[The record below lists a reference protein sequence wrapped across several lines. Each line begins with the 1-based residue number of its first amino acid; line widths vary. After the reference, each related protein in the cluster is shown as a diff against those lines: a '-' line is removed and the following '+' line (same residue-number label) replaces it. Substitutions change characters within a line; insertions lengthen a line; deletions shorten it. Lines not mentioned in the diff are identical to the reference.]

1 MNKLF
6 ITLSI
11 MMGVVV
17 LSSNYLVQF
26 PINYFGLNE
35 ILTYGAFSYP
45 IAFLITD
52 LANRSYGK
60 LLARQI
66 VYLGFLIGIIFTL
79 LFSTDFADLISVRIA
94 IGSGVAFITAQLLDI
109 QIFDRLRKKEWF
121 VAPLT
126 SSLIG
131 STVDTFLFFSISFYA
146 TGVPWVT
153 LSLGDLAVKVLV
165 ALIMLIPFRM
175 LLKIIKP
182 IKVSNIFDENKNDPI
197 LKTKLF
203 NQDLDNPIGIAA
215 GFDKNAEVYNPLF
228 KLGFGFVEVGT
239 VTPLKQY
246 GNEKPRVFR
255 LVEDQALINRLGFNN
270 HGSDTI
276 LNRIKSNKKLGVLGV
291 NVGPNKDSNDRL
303 NDYLI
308 GLEKFSE
315 VADYI
320 TINISSP
327 NTENLRNFH
336 DENKLKDL
344 LTSISEK
351 KKQLKT
357 EIPVAVKISP
367 DINENQIDL
376 ISEILLENEISAI
389 IISNTSEACRETLQN
404 IQRHQ
409 KGGLSGKPIEK
420 KSNLLISKFYNLI
433 KGKIKIIGVGGVDSG
448 KAAYDKFLLG
458 ADYVQLYT
466 GMVFQGPN
474 IAGMIKKDLK
484 ELLIRDGVKN
494 FTEIVGNKTVS

>member
-1 MNKLF
+1 MY
-6 ITLSI
+6 
-11 MMGVVV
+11 
-17 LSSNYLVQF
+17 SN
-26 PINYFGLNE
+26 
-35 ILTYGAFSYP
+35 
-45 IAFLITD
+45 
-52 LANRSYGK
+52 
-60 LLARQI
+60 
-66 VYLGFLIGIIFTL
+66 
-79 LFSTDFADLISVRIA
+79 
-94 IGSGVAFITAQLLDI
+94 
-109 QIFDRLRKKEWF
+109 LR
-121 VAPLT
+121 
-126 SSLIG
+126 SLIFKI
-131 STVDTFLFFSISFYA
+131 DPERAHFLAIQ
-146 TGVPWVT
+146 
-153 LSLGDLAVKVLV
+153 SLKLNL
-165 ALIMLIPFRM
+165 
-175 LLKIIKP
+175 
-182 IKVSNIFDENKNDPI
+182 VSNIFDENKNDPL

-203 NQDLDNPIGIAA
+203 NRDLDNPIGIAA

-291 NVGPNKDSNDRL
+291 NVGPNKNSNDRL

-336 DENKLKDL
+336 DENKLKEL
-344 LTSISEK
+344 LKSVSEK

-389 IISNTSEACRETLQN
+389 IISNTSEASRETLQN

-420 KSNLLISKFYNLI
+420 KSNLLISKFYKLI

-474 IAGMIKKDLK
+474 IAGIIKKDLK

-494 FTEIVGNKTVS
+494 FTEIVGNKTFS